1 MLPDGI
7 YWGWV
12 QHQRHLPHRHSFN
25 YPLAMLMLDLD
36 ELQQRF
42 SRSRLWSLERFNLIS
57 FHRRDY
63 LRSDT
68 ADLKTAVSELIQQRC
83 GDAFNGQIKILTHPR
98 YLGFIFNP
106 VTFYFCSEA
115 DSLKYIVA
123 EINNTPWNE
132 RYAYVLKVDE
142 NQTQPLHFAFDKQFH
157 ISPFMPMDVQYHWRF
172 NLQPDALNIHMVM
185 INDGERHFDA
195 TMQAV
200 MQPLTTKN
208 MRWLPIRYPLQT
220 LSVVFRIYWQAL
232 RLWGKHTPFFSH
244 PDKQRDAPVAPR
256 GEEK

>member
-7 YWGWV
+7 YQGWV
-12 QHQRHLPHRHSFN
+12 QHHRHLPHRHSFK

-42 SRSRLWSLERFNLIS
+42 ARSKLWSLERFNLIS
-57 FHRRDY
+57 FYRRDY

-68 ADLKTAVSELIQQRC
+68 ADLKVAVSDLIQQRC
-83 GDAFNGQIKILTHPR
+83 GEQFTGQIKILTHPR

-106 VTFYFCSEA
+106 VTFYFCSDG
-115 DSLKYIVA
+115 DSLQYIVA

-142 NQTQPLHFAFDKQFH
+142 HQAQPLHFAFDKQFH

-172 NLQPDALNIHMVM
+172 NFQPDALNIQMVM
-185 INDGERHFDA
+185 INEGERHFDA
-195 TMQAV
+195 TLQAT
-200 MQPLTTKN
+200 MQPLTAKN

-244 PDKQRDAPVAPR
+244 PDKQRDLPAASS
-256 GEEK
+256 GEDK